1 MKLLP
6 FIALFAMVGCAS
18 TEEKQ
23 AHNEAQIRMIA
34 VQREAQKAE
43 REASAEA
50 QKELYRALL
59 GVAQA
64 DPSQS
69 GMVAMALAMQGMQ
82 GDENETG
89 TPIVQL
95 QARQNEA
102 LQWAQALAPVAGS
115 VISTVGTAAISA
127 NVQKQQI
134 EATRDVQINQ
144 ANQTANAIA
153 SVAGLGATAV
163 ANTGDSISG
172 DLYNLQDST
181 VDNSQTTTT
190 STVTDSYNTTDAST
204 TNNDYSS
211 VTYEG
216 QEFTLP
222 NLLSYLASTGLA
234 YNIEIGDTVYTV
246 DGSGEPTTIDCGAP
260 DFSPS
265 PPVCNGD

>member
-43 REASAEA
+43 REAAAEA

-82 GDENETG
+82 GAEDEAG

-127 NVQKQQI
+127 NVQKRQI

-144 ANQTANAIA
+144 ANQTANAISA
-153 SVAGLGATAV
+153 VADLGATAV
-163 ANTGDSISG
+163 ANTGDSIGG

-181 VDNSQTTTT
+181 IDNSQTT
-190 STVTDSYNTTDAST
+190 SAITDSYNTTDAST

-222 NLLSYLASTGLA
+222 GLLSYLASTGLA

-265 PPVCNGD
+265 PPVCNGG